1 MFLGG
6 MVKPGVI
13 TAPLSFNWPRNSVID
28 KCCEQARKETG
39 VCVCGGCVCVGG
51 GGVGLRCISGHSIY
65 FRGECRGAVDYS
77 TCFSNPSPCGGN
89 L

>member
-13 TAPLSFNWPRNSVID
+13 TTPLSFNWPRNSVID

-39 VCVCGGCVCVGG
+39 VCVCGGGCWPA
-51 GGVGLRCISGHSIY
+51 LHLWPQHI
-65 FRGECRGAVDYS
+65 
-77 TCFSNPSPCGGN
+77 